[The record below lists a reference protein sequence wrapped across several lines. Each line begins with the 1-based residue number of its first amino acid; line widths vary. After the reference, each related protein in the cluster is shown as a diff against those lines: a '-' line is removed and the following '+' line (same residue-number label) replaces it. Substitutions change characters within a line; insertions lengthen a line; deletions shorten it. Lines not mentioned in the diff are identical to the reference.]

1 MNKDQTDKL
10 GIFSWPVWSCGVSVF
25 PWTYDR
31 KESCFILEGDVIV
44 KTEHQ
49 SINITKKD
57 FVIFPKG
64 LSCSWNV
71 SKPVKKHYMFE

>member
-1 MNKDQTDKL
+1 MNKDQIDKL
-10 GIFSWPVWSCGVSVF
+10 GVFSWPVWSCGASVF

-31 KESCFILEGDVIV
+31 KESCIILEGDVIV
-44 KTEHQ
+44 TTEHQ
-49 SINITKKD
+49 IIYITKKD